1 MASVKERVAV
11 LEAYMRGLQPQTST
25 FLLENGA
32 EFHTAID
39 PFTYLK
45 EYGAQTP
52 DGRRIVAYPHPA
64 EHIDA
69 LSLSLYQMIDSAIA
83 VGRLE
88 LPDLESDE
96 VNG

>member
-11 LEAYMRGLQPQTST
+11 LGAYMRGLQPQTST

-45 EYGAQTP
+45 EYGARTP
-52 DGRRIVAYPHPA
+52 DGRRIVAYPHPT

-69 LSLSLYQMIDSAIA
+69 LSLSLYQVIDEAIEA
-83 VGRLE
+83 GRLE
-88 LPDLESDE
+88 LPDLEGDE